1 MKILLAEDDVNL
13 GEQIVYRLK
22 KQEGYEVEWVLDGEE
37 AYHNAVNFFYD
48 VVILD
53 WMMPNGNGEEIC
65 RHLRK
70 QGYFGGILLLS
81 GTEIDENRTEWLE
94 SGVDD
99 YLVKPFEFDEF
110 LARLQAFPAYT
121 GIQG

>member
-13 GEQIVYRLK
+13 GEQIVYKLQ
-22 KQEGYEVEWVLDGEE
+22 KQEGYEIEWVLDGEE
-37 AYHNAVNFFYD
+37 AYHNAIHSSYD

-70 QGYFGGILLLS
+70 QGYCGGILLLT
-81 GTEIDENRTEWLE
+81 GTEGDENRTEWFE
-94 SGVDD
+94 SGIDD

-110 LARLQAFPAYT
+110 LALLQVFSAKGSLA
-121 GIQG
+121 